1 MALRSVEP
9 EHDGMRTGPARA
21 DGRAPARG
29 KPVRTGKPWA
39 ADSGEGALH
48 HVNVRTF
55 WLEERGSARARE
67 IMDPENTNRVTDD
80 RLTSSSGQG
89 GSTRTHNVRDS
100 STREHRDATPTS
112 TVATTG

>member
-55 WLEERGSARARE
+55 WLEDVAPRVRGKSW
-67 IMDPENTNRVTDD
+67 
-80 RLTSSSGQG
+80 
-89 GSTRTHNVRDS
+89 TRKTQIAS
-100 STREHRDATPTS
+100 PMIA
-112 TVATTG
+112 

>member
-80 RLTSSSGQG
+80 RLTRAFWSGWVDAHATG
-89 GSTRTHNVRDS
+89 VMHRLVNIGTRLPR
-100 STREHRDATPTS
+100 AL
-112 TVATTG
+112 